1 MAALMS
7 AGKPPR
13 VKLPAPT
20 SNVIGESAL
29 GKLDPFAEGASAILF
44 KGKIDI
50 KKARMSN
57 PALVA
62 KHEQKVQF
70 DKANQG
76 SKEASNKDKDIQG
89 MVVAVKL
96 ARSREGQIHEDV
108 EAEMKLLHALVRDWP
123 KPRNSTEENVEGEEE
138 YDFGDVMD
146 EKRKQLIRGGA
157 ENVIQ
162 MIGAG
167 LFHDLRR
174 FLVFEYCNST
184 LEELLDVAEKPKPQP
199 KGGWISFSNN
209 NRPQIDMARA
219 LKIGFE
225 LSLAVSYLHN
235 EAIPGHVV
243 LHRDIKPSNIGL
255 TATGSVRLLDL
266 GLARA
271 VRHVDMAQFK
281 SLNDVAMS
289 GRAARGVSI
298 PVPVLEKEVAEAKKR
313 ERLLP
318 PYEMTGYTG
327 SLRYMA
333 PEVAVNHPYDESV
346 DVYSLSLVLW
356 EVASLE
362 RPYKGYNKAKFFDRV
377 VRHKERPTLDD
388 TSWATAFKQLLSDG
402 WNHDSTKRPSSASVS
417 EDLFEMTV
425 QQRYRNSVD
434 KSEQFEIPPLYTSTT
449 YSGVSLPSLGRVIR
463 NHIIYHLS
471 LMYLCIF
478 SCRRTG
484 ASVI

>member
-1 MAALMS
+1 MASMMS

-13 VKLPAPT
+13 VKLPAPK
-20 SNVIGESAL
+20 SSVIGESSL

-44 KGKIDI
+44 KGKIDE
-50 KKARMSN
+50 KKARQSN
-57 PALVA
+57 PKAMA
-62 KHEQKVQF
+62 KYQAKMEF
-70 DKANQG
+70 DKANRNQKESAK
-76 SKEASNKDKDIQG
+76 SKNDAQTG

-108 EAEMKLLHALVRDWP
+108 EAEMKLLHCLVRDWP
-123 KPRNSTEENVEGEEE
+123 KSNSKTNQGASQNDEDIGEEEE
-138 YDFGDVMD
+138 YDFGDAIEM
-146 EKRKQLIRGGA
+146 KRRELIRGGA

-174 FLVFEYCNST
+174 FIVFEYCNST
-184 LEELLDVAEKPKPQP
+184 LEELLDIAEKPTP
-199 KGGWISFSNN
+199 KAKGSWMSFGTN

-235 EAIPGHVV
+235 EALPNHVV

-271 VRHVDMAQFK
+271 IPKVDMAQFK
-281 SLNDVAMS
+281 AMNDTSNPTA
-289 GRAARGVSI
+289 RQQRGVSLPI
-298 PVPVLEKEVAEAKKR
+298 PVLEKEVADAKKR
-313 ERLLP
+313 QRLLP

-333 PEVAVNHPYDESV
+333 PEVAVNQPYDESV
-346 DVYSLSLVLW
+346 DVYSMSLVLW
-356 EVASLE
+356 EIASLE

-377 VRHKERPTLDD
+377 VRHKERPVLDD
-388 TSWATAFKQLLSDG
+388 PEWPMEFKQLLSDG
-402 WNHDSTKRPSSASVS
+402 WNHNASKRPCSASVS

-434 KSEQFEIPPLYTSTT
+434 EAEQFEIPALYTT
-449 YSGVSLPSLGRVIR
+449 YSGAGGLVRR
-463 NHIIYHLS
+463 LS
-471 LMYLCIF
+471 EMTTG
-478 SCRRTG
+478 SRRG
-484 ASVI
+484 SEFVDGEK